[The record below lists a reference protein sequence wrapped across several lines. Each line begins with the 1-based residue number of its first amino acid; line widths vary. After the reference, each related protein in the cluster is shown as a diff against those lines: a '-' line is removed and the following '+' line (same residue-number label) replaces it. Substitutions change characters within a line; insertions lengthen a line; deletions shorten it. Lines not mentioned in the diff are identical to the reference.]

1 MVSNC
6 NRYAPRI
13 YDTVRAD
20 ACHDPMPACVY
31 TASVQTDP
39 VPPEDPLPQFFQQ
52 CIFKMGAGVFEV
64 SQWMIC
70 MEKGK
75 TVL

>member
-39 VPPEDPLPQFFQQ
+39 VPREDPPPPIFFSN
-52 CIFKMGAGVFEV
+52 VFLKWV
-64 SQWMIC
+64 QVC
-70 MEKGK
+70 LRYHNG
-75 TVL
+75 